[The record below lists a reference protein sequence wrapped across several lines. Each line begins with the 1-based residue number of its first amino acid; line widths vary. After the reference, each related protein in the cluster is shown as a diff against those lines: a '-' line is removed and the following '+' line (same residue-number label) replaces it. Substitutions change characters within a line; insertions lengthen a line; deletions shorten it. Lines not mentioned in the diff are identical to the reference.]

1 MKRLAM
7 QATKGAFICTAVFL
21 LLTTLEGPRAVAA
34 DAVTNAT
41 IAERISAAK
50 TAADHEAIAAYY
62 REEAAA
68 MGADVKRH
76 EAMLAKYRE
85 LSSET
90 TRIMSGHC
98 KTLISS
104 YRQAQQAF
112 DDLAAEHTKL
122 AKAAGA
128 GH

>member
-1 MKRLAM
+1 MKRQAM
-7 QATKGAFICTAVFL
+7 EATRGAFICTAVLL
-21 LLTTLEGPRAVAA
+21 LLTAFTASQAVAA
-34 DAVTNAT
+34 DPVTDDT
-41 IAERISAAK
+41 IVERIATAK
-50 TAADHEAIAAYY
+50 TAAEHEAIAAYY
-62 REEAAA
+62 RAQAAA
-68 MGADVKRH
+68 SSADVKRH
-76 EAMLAKYRE
+76 EAMLAEYRR

-104 YRQAQQAF
+104 YQKAKESF
-112 DDLAAEHTKL
+112 EGLAKEHEKL